1 MKKFLLI
8 PILIFV
14 YIFFIDILL
23 QTNFQSA
30 GISGSPKGGVGEVLN
45 IGQSIGVSVRRPYFF
60 GLIYLPVYT
69 ESLGDI
75 GLYHDAF
82 FSFIFILTIALI
94 IIEIKN
100 RKEIKGRKAKRNKR
114 R

>member
-8 PILIFV
+8 PILIFI
-14 YIFFIDILL
+14 YIFSVDFLS
-23 QTNFQSA
+23 QMSFESA
-30 GISGSPKGGVGEVLN
+30 SFSEGSKSGTGEVLN
-45 IGQSIGVSVRRPYFF
+45 IGHSIGVSVRRPYFF
-60 GLIYLPVYT
+60 GLIYLPVYA

-75 GLYHDAF
+75 GIYHNIF
-82 FSFIFILTIALI
+82 FTLIFILTIALI

-100 RKEIKGRKAKRNKR
+100 RKGIKGRKTKIKR

>member
-1 MKKFLLI
+1 LS
-8 PILIFV
+8 
-14 YIFFIDILL
+14 
-23 QTNFQSA
+23 QASFQSA
-30 GISGSPKGGVGEVLN
+30 GIYGGTKGGVGEVLN

-69 ESLGDI
+69 ENLGDI
-75 GLYHDAF
+75 GVYHDSF

>member
-14 YIFFIDILL
+14 YIFFIDVIS
-23 QTNFQSA
+23 QTGLSGITPQSYITGGA
-30 GISGSPKGGVGEVLN
+30 GESIG
-45 IGQSIGVSVRRPYFF
+45 IGQAITISVRRPYFF
-60 GLIYLPVYT
+60 GLFYLPTYS
-69 ESLGDI
+69 EGLGYI
-75 GLYHDAF
+75 GDWHDAF

-114 R
+114 G

>member
-14 YIFFIDILL
+14 YIFFIDILS

-69 ESLGDI
+69 ESLGYI

-100 RKEIKGRKAKRNKR
+100 RKEIKGRKTKRNKR
-114 R
+114 G

>member
-8 PILIFV
+8 PILIII
-14 YIFFIDILL
+14 YIFFVDFLS
-23 QTNFQSA
+23 QMSFESA
-30 GISGSPKGGVGEVLN
+30 SFSEGSKSGTGEVLN
-45 IGQSIGVSVRRPYFF
+45 IGQAIGVSVRRPYFF

-69 ESLGDI
+69 EGLGNI
-75 GLYHDAF
+75 GIYHDAF
-82 FSFIFILTIALI
+82 FTLIFILTAVLI

-100 RKEIKGRKAKRNKR
+100 RKAIKGRKTKIKR